1 MSRKYCLIPM
11 LVAAFGL
18 ATLSSS
24 SIAQEKPSVISGFVG
39 NTSQLNFNANEQSLS
54 GTFTVIDPSGATRSV
69 VVQDGTLF
77 LRLSLDT
84 FLFEPVPL
92 NEVISELGQ
101 VGAEVDVLF
110 NPNSPRDAA
119 GNFVATEVDIFPP
132 APDPGEGPPP
142 VEFVHGDVLEDQ
154 VAFSNGVLTGSF
166 TVQVRDDSGEVL
178 QDPSGNPVVEA
189 IVVGSDT
196 KFLLLIPGS
205 PEPSPVGGQ
214 EVPSVLEPQV
224 SVDVSGQRDPNT
236 QVLVADEVF
245 ILPGLAD
252 GPGGGPIFTGDLLV
266 MGIVVG
272 LGQGTFTVL
281 DIDGKETVVN
291 VGPLVVYQRVDFDPT
306 DPEAPPTFSPA
317 SVQDVVQNVG
327 VQVFA
332 EGGSVTE
339 VWISPGPGGGPGDGP
354 ISAGDLLVTGFVV
367 AVGDGSFTVRDMDGN
382 DTVVNVGPLVVYQ
395 RISFDPSDPEAP
407 PMFEDASI
415 QDVVQNVGVEV
426 FAEGGN
432 VTQVLISQGP
442 GDGDGPQDPSGLEG
456 DLLVSG
462 VIVVVGQGTFTV
474 REPDGK
480 ETVVTVGSSVV
491 YQRISFDPS
500 DPEAPPMFEDASIQ
514 DVVQNVGVDVF
525 EQGGNVTGVLIL
537 PGPADGG
544 GPQGDPVV
552 QGLVV
557 GDVQIDFSQSPLSG
571 TFMVEARD
579 ELGNVIND
587 ASGNPVI
594 ETIVVGAATE
604 FLDPMDLDPTDPDQP
619 PGPADPI
626 DLTQPNIEVGVFGQ
640 RDPNTQQIVADQVF
654 IQPGPGDGGEPPGP
668 PLVEGLVV
676 GDVQID
682 FSQSPLSGTFMVEAR
697 DELGNVIN
705 DASGNPVI
713 ETIVVGASTQFLD
726 PTDLDPT
733 DPNQPPGP
741 ADPNDLTQPNIEVGV
756 FGQRDPNTNEIVAD
770 QVFIQPGPGDGGGP
784 QGPPLVEGLVVGD
797 VQIDFSQSPLSG
809 TFMVEARDEFGNVIN
824 DASGNP
830 VVETVVVEAS
840 TEFLDPTDPN
850 QPPGPADPKDLTQP
864 NIGVGVFGQ
873 RDPNTNEI
881 IADQVFIQSAD
892 EGGPPGPPVVE
903 GLVVGDVQIDFS
915 QSSLSGTFMV
925 EARDEFGNVIN
936 DASGNPVV
944 ETVVVEAS
952 TEFLDPTDPN
962 QPVPADPKDLAQPN
976 IEVGVFGQ
984 RDPSTMQ
991 IVAEQVFIQPG
1002 SADGGG
1008 PPGPPV
1014 VEGLVV
1020 GDVQIDFSQSPLS
1033 GTFMVEARD
1042 EFGNVIN
1049 DASGNP
1055 VVETIVVEA
1064 STEFLDPT
1072 DPNQPPVPADPKD
1085 LANPNIGVGV
1095 FGQRDP
1101 NTNEIIADQVF
1112 ILPVDGPSPGDTE
1125 PPPEQIVAIPAD
1137 GGMIDKST
1145 LPSLDN
1151 LGLENL
1157 FVDIPSGAL
1166 SAPVD
1171 VRIDVPD
1178 PADFPPDQAALAL
1191 KAVRFTIEGHPGRFD
1206 FDKPVT
1212 IGIPYPDGINE
1223 DALSMG
1229 EWNPIDKVWMPLF
1242 PDELLETIIV
1252 DTRLKVVSSQ
1262 VTHFSI
1268 YGVLPV
1274 AADFTASPVSDRIPL
1289 TVRFTDISTGPV
1301 TDWSW
1306 DFGDQTTTPEQNEQ
1320 NPTHTYT
1327 TVGKFSVTLLVTA
1340 PPGGASKTIPDLIE
1354 VLKNDPPDMPVFV
1367 SPADGATGV
1376 SLNPTL
1382 EWNPSSD
1389 PEGDPIVYDVFVN
1402 SDRFASLDV
1411 NEGTTLVVGPLSEN
1425 TTYMWHV
1432 VARDDRGGE
1441 AIGTTS
1447 SFTTVGDTQ
1456 APVVIRDPTVEDI
1469 TENTATVFW
1478 AVDEES
1484 IPHVEYRES
1493 GENTFTVSSPGSAG
1507 TGQKVPLTGL
1517 TSGTTYEFRV
1527 ISEDVSPNKNQ
1538 ATFPETSDPPL
1549 TFMTLAV
1556 KDNTEP
1562 EFTVPVSAIHV
1573 GETSVVVFWE
1583 TDERSTTEASYR
1595 LETETTFTSAP
1606 AGDAGTE
1613 HRLEIPG
1620 LTSGSTYIIRVRSED
1635 ASLNEAVGS
1644 DLEVTTALKAILIRV
1659 SKVSV
1664 VGRDTAQA
1672 IIAWSTN
1679 VPGSSEVEYGL
1690 ESNLRV
1696 SQKQTG
1702 PDGVLEHRVTLT
1714 KLQQGTKYFYRAISG
1729 GSGADTSDVFSFR
1742 TRKAPPPKPVITE
1755 GPVVKGI
1762 GQDRATVLWRTNV
1775 VGNSTVTF
1783 STDPTLPASTSGEVI
1798 DKSEPR
1804 FRLGHSVILTG
1815 LSENTKYY
1823 YTVKSENIARVE
1835 TVSQVGDFSTLKTKD
1850 IIKPSF
1856 LSGPAVTVRTAD
1868 GFTVAWSTNE
1878 LATSE
1883 LLFGL
1888 VGTDFQSKTEPGFR
1902 LDHSVSV
1909 SGLTEETDYSY
1920 KVRSEDQAMNKQESS
1935 DLTVKT
1941 LPGQQLDLSS
1951 PELVGSPSETGTSD
1965 DGTTIVW
1972 VTDEPSNSLVDYST
1986 TAGDLLES
1994 TGDPLTFTTAHSVP
2008 LTGLTATTLYHYRIT
2023 SVDAAGNPTVF
2034 PAPPNTQT
2042 FTTKDKPDLTSPNI
2056 SALEVV
2062 KGSVTDGSATLFWKS
2077 DEPSD
2082 SQIEYAPVPVSDPS
2096 QLTERF
2102 ESSRLTTGHKVT
2114 LTDLSPLTTYAF
2126 RVGAQD
2132 QARNPRTYKPD
2143 TAPYPTFKTLD
2154 VPDTKS
2160 AFFINGTPFVKDP
2173 TANTLKVPVDT
2184 DEPTDL
2190 VVEYGTTDYSL
2201 GRIEQGDF
2209 LTSRIVTLTG
2219 LKPQTQYIVRVSC
2232 RDRAGNPTATADA
2245 TTNPQLQRSTTKL
2258 KDTAEPVFLE
2268 RPTVSLSG
2276 VNVVVRWVTD
2286 ELSDSKVIY
2295 GTLEDFGAADRE
2307 DQAFDGTL
2315 RTVHL
2320 VSLGGL
2326 NLNTSYRFR
2335 VESKDAAGN
2344 TGKSGA
2350 LLTKPV
2356 AGLALQPPGGE
2367 GSFCDPA
2374 YPGHEPTGYPVGAD
2388 VGGFH
2393 VYVADDRLGNGR
2405 GLGQL
2410 FGIWGRRDRQPDRG
2424 RGAGYETPDGF
2435 DQAFF
2440 RDHLPVCGGVHG
2452 PVAQRP
2458 CAEQAGGG
2466 FHIGGGGR
2474 DTTEDCGRCRSFI

>member
-1 MSRKYCLIPM
+1 MWDHRSCISGLISILMIQRPRRRFRKRVFRMWFRMSGLRCLPRGEMSRRC
-11 LVAAFGL
+11 G
-18 ATLSSS
+18 
-24 SIAQEKPSVISGFVG
+24 
-39 NTSQLNFNANEQSLS
+39 
-54 GTFTVIDPSGATRSV
+54 
-69 VVQDGTLF
+69 F
-77 LRLSLDT
+77 LRVLGAGT
-84 FLFEPVPL
+84 VP
-92 NEVISELGQ
+92 
-101 VGAEVDVLF
+101 
-110 NPNSPRDAA
+110 
-119 GNFVATEVDIFPP
+119 
-132 APDPGEGPPP
+132 
-142 VEFVHGDVLEDQ
+142 
-154 VAFSNGVLTGSF
+154 
-166 TVQVRDDSGEVL
+166 
-178 QDPSGNPVVEA
+178 
-189 IVVGSDT
+189 
-196 KFLLLIPGS
+196 K
-205 PEPSPVGGQ
+205 
-214 EVPSVLEPQV
+214 
-224 SVDVSGQRDPNT
+224 
-236 QVLVADEVF
+236 
-245 ILPGLAD
+245 IL
-252 GPGGGPIFTGDLLV
+252 
-266 MGIVVG
+266 
-272 LGQGTFTVL
+272 
-281 DIDGKETVVN
+281 
-291 VGPLVVYQRVDFDPT
+291 
-306 DPEAPPTFSPA
+306 
-317 SVQDVVQNVG
+317 
-327 VQVFA
+327 
-332 EGGSVTE
+332 
-339 VWISPGPGGGPGDGP
+339 
-354 ISAGDLLVTGFVV
+354 
-367 AVGDGSFTVRDMDGN
+367 
-382 DTVVNVGPLVVYQ
+382 
-395 RISFDPSDPEAP
+395 
-407 PMFEDASI
+407 
-415 QDVVQNVGVEV
+415 
-426 FAEGGN
+426 
-432 VTQVLISQGP
+432 
-442 GDGDGPQDPSGLEG
+442 
-456 DLLVSG
+456 
-462 VIVVVGQGTFTV
+462 

-480 ETVVTVGSSVV
+480 DTVVNVGSSVV
-491 YQRISFDPS
+491 YQRIDFDPS
-500 DPEAPPMFEDASIQ
+500 DPEAPSTFSPASFQ

-604 FLDPMDLDPTDPDQP
+604 FLDPTDLDPTDPDQP

-668 PLVEGLVV
+668 PLVEGVVV

-682 FSQSPLSGTFMVEAR
+682 FSQSQLNG
-697 DELGNVIN
+697 I
-705 DASGNPVI
+705 
-713 ETIVVGASTQFLD
+713 
-726 PTDLDPT
+726 
-733 DPNQPPGP
+733 
-741 ADPNDLTQPNIEVGV
+741 
-756 FGQRDPNTNEIVAD
+756 
-770 QVFIQPGPGDGGGP
+770 
-784 QGPPLVEGLVVGD
+784 
-797 VQIDFSQSPLSG
+797 
-809 TFMVEARDEFGNVIN
+809 FMVEARDEFGNVIN

-881 IADQVFIQSAD
+881 IADQVFIQSVD
-892 EGGPPGPPVVE
+892 EGGPPGPPLVE
-903 GLVVGDVQIDFS
+903 GVVVGDVQIDFS
-915 QSSLSGTFMV
+915 QSPLSGTFMV

-962 QPVPADPKDLAQPN
+962 QPPVPADPKDLTQPN

-984 RDPSTMQ
+984 RDPSTQQ

-1014 VEGLVV
+1014 VEGVVV

-1095 FGQRDP
+1095 FGQRNP

-1112 ILPVDGPSPGDTE
+1112 ILPVDGPSPRDTE

-1289 TVRFTDISTGPV
+1289 TVKFTDISTGPV

-1306 DFGDQTTTPEQNEQ
+1306 DFGDQTTTPEQSEQ

-1354 VLKNDPPDMPVFV
+1354 VLINDPPDMPVSV

-1456 APVVIRDPTVEDI
+1456 APVVIRDPTVEEI

-1517 TSGTTYEFRV
+1517 TSGATYEFRV

-1538 ATFPETSDPPL
+1538 VTFPKTSDPPL
-1549 TFMTLAV
+1549 TFLTLAEV
-1556 KDNTEP
+1556 DNTDP

-1595 LETETTFTSAP
+1595 LETETSFTQAP
-1606 AGDAGTE
+1606 AGEDGTE

-1635 ASLNEAVGS
+1635 ASTNDAVGP

-1659 SKVSV
+1659 SNVSV

-1696 SQKQTG
+1696 SLKQTG

-1714 KLQQGTKYFYRAISG
+1714 KLQQATKYFYRTISG

-1742 TRKAPPPKPVITE
+1742 TRNAPPPKPVITE

-1783 STDPTLPASTSGEVI
+1783 STDPTLPASTSREVI

-1804 FRLGHSVILTG
+1804 FRLDHSVTLTG
-1815 LSENTKYY
+1815 LSENTRYY

-1835 TVSQVGDFSTLKTKD
+1835 TVSPVGDFSSLKTKD

-1972 VTDEPSNSLVDYST
+1972 VTDEPSNSLVNYGT

-1994 TGDPLTFTTAHSVP
+1994 AGDPLTFTTAHSVP

-2082 SQIEYAPVPVSDPS
+2082 SQVEYAPVPVSDLS

-2102 ESSRLTTGHKVT
+2102 ESSRLTTEHKVT

-2126 RVGAQD
+2126 RVGARD

-2160 AFFINGTPFVKDP
+2160 PSFINGTPFVKDP
-2173 TANTLKVPVDT
+2173 TANTLKVLVDT
-2184 DEPTDL
+2184 DEPADL

-2232 RDRAGNPTATADA
+2232 RDRAGNPPATADA
-2245 TTNPQLQRSTTKL
+2245 T
-2258 KDTAEPVFLE
+2258 E
-2268 RPTVSLSG
+2268 R
-2276 VNVVVRWVTD
+2276 
-2286 ELSDSKVIY
+2286 
-2295 GTLEDFGAADRE
+2295 
-2307 DQAFDGTL
+2307 
-2315 RTVHL
+2315 
-2320 VSLGGL
+2320 
-2326 NLNTSYRFR
+2326 
-2335 VESKDAAGN
+2335 
-2344 TGKSGA
+2344 
-2350 LLTKPV
+2350 
-2356 AGLALQPPGGE
+2356 
-2367 GSFCDPA
+2367 
-2374 YPGHEPTGYPVGAD
+2374 
-2388 VGGFH
+2388 
-2393 VYVADDRLGNGR
+2393 
-2405 GLGQL
+2405 
-2410 FGIWGRRDRQPDRG
+2410 
-2424 RGAGYETPDGF
+2424 
-2435 DQAFF
+2435 
-2440 RDHLPVCGGVHG
+2440 
-2452 PVAQRP
+2452 
-2458 CAEQAGGG
+2458 
-2466 FHIGGGGR
+2466 
-2474 DTTEDCGRCRSFI
+2474 CGRCIWFPWVG